1 MEKKSPNWFLRTF
14 DIRMWFFD
22 FVKWTA
28 FPFLWLLLRTKLIY
42 IDGKKPKGLKRGK
55 FILASNHVSKLDP
68 FVAASTVLFRRM
80 GWVAKE
86 TMFKKPYG
94 WFFRAISVIE
104 LNKEKLSTKTF
115 RKVNNLLTRG
125 HILCMFPE
133 GSISEDELKT
143 FKSGVVMMAAMS
155 KADIL
160 PIYLANRKTF
170 VQRKVAVIGNRLKYE
185 DLFKS
190 PIPNKEE
197 INKASILLMEKEKEL
212 ENKYKELYENR

>member
-1 MEKKSPNWFLRTF
+1 
-14 DIRMWFFD
+14 
-22 FVKWTA
+22 
-28 FPFLWLLLRTKLIY
+28 
-42 IDGKKPKGLKRGK
+42 
-55 FILASNHVSKLDP
+55 
-68 FVAASTVLFRRM
+68 
-80 GWVAKE
+80 
-86 TMFKKPYG
+86 
-94 WFFRAISVIE
+94 
-104 LNKEKLSTKTF
+104 
-115 RKVNNLLTRG
+115 
-125 HILCMFPE
+125 MFPE

-160 PIYLANRKTF
+160 PIYIAKRKTF
-170 VQRKVAVIGNRLKYE
+170 IQRKVAVIGNRLKYD